1 MLKNLKVSELYT
13 EGSYCDAQD
22 TTNEFIMAKIIEVK
36 NNEILVNYDGWST
49 KWNTVS
55 FFLHISSLYLHPV
68 FSFYMSFG
76 KLITFYNIY
85 SNSGS
90 RRNRIRLHHL
100 EQKPQDIQG
109 KLSWLYDLI
118 RAKILTQTNLKL

>member
-55 FFLHISSLYLHPV
+55 FFTNFLIISSPSLLFLYEL
-68 FSFYMSFG
+68 
-76 KLITFYNIY
+76 
-85 SNSGS
+85 
-90 RRNRIRLHHL
+90 
-100 EQKPQDIQG
+100 
-109 KLSWLYDLI
+109 W
-118 RAKILTQTNLKL
+118 